1 MLLVYMHTGHF
12 ADGCVLRGCCVSG
25 LSQEPEDNLVHS
37 RHFHAAI
44 VVGISRLIPLDS
56 LKVRREACSQ
66 DNEGQ
71 NLFPSKV
78 KYSQP

>member
-1 MLLVYMHTGHF
+1 MWLPAATPIGSHAF
-12 ADGCVLRGCCVSG
+12 D
-25 LSQEPEDNLVHS
+25 LVHS

-44 VVGISRLIPLDS
+44 VVGISRLIPSDS